1 MDPAFQSRI
10 QVAISYSELN
20 KRQRHD
26 IWLSLLDSNL
36 IDCTEEDKMIVKDEI
51 PAFAEHRLNGR
62 QIRNALKLSA
72 FTAAADV
79 TSDRKV
85 KLKHVQKALIDAVKF
100 QEYFEE
106 GKRDLRNKSR
116 VWKPFTAAQGRS
128 YA

>member
-10 QVAISYSELN
+10 QIAISYSGLT

-36 IDCTEEDKMIVKDEI
+36 IDCTEEDKMIIKDQVPE
-51 PAFAEHRLNGR
+51 FAEHRLNGR
-62 QIRNALKLSA
+62 QIRNTLKLSA

-79 TSDRKV
+79 VSDRRV
-85 KLKHVQKALIDAVKF
+85 KLKHVEKALIDAVKF

-106 GKRDLRNKSR
+106 GKKDMRNKNR